1 MLPRYIAFTIGM
13 NFGCR
18 VAGSGFPAA
27 GGFSPRGSLFTCSLA
42 IVTMLQ
48 LSLLRLQPFS
58 CPTVDHRDTAMR
70 NAGLMNWPL
79 GSSSWPSHPGPTLA
93 G

>member
-42 IVTMLQ
+42 IVTVLQ
-48 LSLLRLQPFS
+48 LSLRGYSLPVAQLW
-58 CPTVDHRDTAMR
+58 TTATQR
-70 NAGLMNWPL
+70 CETQA
-79 GSSSWPSHPGPTLA
+79 
-93 G
+93 